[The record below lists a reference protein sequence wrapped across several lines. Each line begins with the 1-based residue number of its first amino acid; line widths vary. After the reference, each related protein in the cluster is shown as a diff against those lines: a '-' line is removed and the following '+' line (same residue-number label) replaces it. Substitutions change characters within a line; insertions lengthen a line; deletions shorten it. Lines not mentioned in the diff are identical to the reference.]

1 MGQPEQRY
9 RGNARI
15 ENTGKEMNTRNNTKK
30 DIRRGHMQGHME
42 GYKKR
47 QTEGHT
53 DKSPFYPTLEDSNDE
68 KGIRIRDDIKPTQ
81 MLQNIS

>member
-1 MGQPEQRY
+1 MGQP
-9 RGNARI
+9 ARI
-15 ENTGKEMNTRNNTKK
+15 ENTGKEMNTQG
-30 DIRRGHMQGHME
+30 IIQRRTYVGDTCRDTWRDT
-42 GYKKR
+42 YKKR

>member
-1 MGQPEQRY
+1 MGQP
-9 RGNARI
+9 ARI

-30 DIRRGHMQGHME
+30 DICRGHMQGHME

-53 DKSPFYPTLEDSNDE
+53 DKSSSYPTLEDSNDE

>member
-1 MGQPEQRY
+1 
-9 RGNARI
+9 
-15 ENTGKEMNTRNNTKK
+15 MNTRNNTKK

-53 DKSPFYPTLEDSNDE
+53 DKSPFYPTLEDSNDK
-68 KGIRIRDDIKPTQ
+68 KGIRIRYDIKPTQ